1 MKEKEYTVKLTKNQI
16 EELIHATITSYM
28 EYEERLF
35 KDKVLQE
42 QYNEGVTKYNNTID
56 EIRIKLKEALKEV

>member
-1 MKEKEYTVKLTKNQI
+1 MKEKEYTLKLTKNQI

-28 EYEERLF
+28 EYDERLF
-35 KDKVLQE
+35 LDEVLQE

-56 EIRIKLKEALKEV
+56 EIRNKLKEALRGE